1 MDTDHVGDLATAI
14 YPARTRPASGL
25 ALPQADD
32 QFLAQLANRRS
43 INRVVDRLAA
53 DVGVFEVREFHRTEL
68 AGNLLGRKAFSQQV
82 DDQIEQLGAR
92 HQLFLWAAGHAALA
106 RRSLGMLGDVL
117 ALGAAV
123 TTDLATDR
131 RGAAVKHSGN
141 GPLAHAAQ
149 QTDLDVGAFFET
161 EFVVRHGDT
170 VPERSGVAL
179 SFCGRHTTLVSRCD
193 PIRWP
198 ILPRTQRIC
207 NIMKYSYNHIL
218 ALSSLAPARCMRTL
232 IEVTHQKT
240 RAALPKNRLH
250 SLTLKNH
257 LLLGKRCT
265 NQPST

>member
-1 MDTDHVGDLATAI
+1 
-14 YPARTRPASGL
+14 
-25 ALPQADD
+25 
-32 QFLAQLANRRS
+32 
-43 INRVVDRLAA
+43 
-53 DVGVFEVREFHRTEL
+53 
-68 AGNLLGRKAFSQQV
+68 LLGRKAFSQQV

-170 VPERSGVAL
+170 VQERSGVAL
-179 SFCGRHTTLVSRCD
+179 SFCGRRDFVQQFNYYEYY
-193 PIRWP
+193 
-198 ILPRTQRIC
+198 PRKAKARADS
-207 NIMKYSYNHIL
+207 MDVYSYIKHLMKLESDRFTKNQLNEMAKTGGSTNNYVVAMENMGLIKKTGDK
-218 ALSSLAPARCMRTL
+218 SSQGGVIYMIKDPKVRYAQANG
-232 IEVTHQKT
+232 IEI
-240 RAALPKNRLH
+240 
-250 SLTLKNH
+250 
-257 LLLGKRCT
+257 GG
-265 NQPST
+265 